1 MAAWLP
7 GCQLSTLSI
16 THTHA
21 VGRTFFIDWLFI
33 VQNGCIQ
40 CVRRKDK
47 QTSEILYFLEGVSI
61 DGAFLRILHS
71 SVCLE
76 ATCLRKV

>member
-7 GCQLSTLSI
+7 GCQLSTFSI
-16 THTHA
+16 THTR
-21 VGRTFFIDWLFI
+21 RTFFIDWLFI

-47 QTSEILYFLEGVSI
+47 QTSEILYFLEGVYNLTVH
-61 DGAFLRILHS
+61 F
-71 SVCLE
+71 
-76 ATCLRKV
+76 